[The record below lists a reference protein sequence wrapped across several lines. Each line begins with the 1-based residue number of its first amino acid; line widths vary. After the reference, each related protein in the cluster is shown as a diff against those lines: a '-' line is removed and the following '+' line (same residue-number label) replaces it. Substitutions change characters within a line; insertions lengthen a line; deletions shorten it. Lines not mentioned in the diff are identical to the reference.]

1 MCYVRES
8 VTISL
13 CFIVK
18 QTQLSISGGC
28 GGVPPLSIS
37 RVSSLHRAPTPRGA
51 QSQLLKKKKKKKYIY
66 THLVN
71 DSVISLQKTE
81 AFAVWYAAW

>member
-1 MCYVRES
+1 MGRNECYVRES

-28 GGVPPLSIS
+28 GSVPPLPIS
-37 RVSSLHRAPTPRGA
+37 RVGYAVCIGHIFFI
-51 QSQLLKKKKKKKYIY
+51 LLNSFYINIYIY
-66 THLVN
+66 IN
-71 DSVISLQKTE
+71 KNINMNR
-81 AFAVWYAAW
+81 

>member
-1 MCYVRES
+1 MYELPWDCLGYVRES

-28 GGVPPLSIS
+28 GGVPPLPIS
-37 RVSSLHRAPTPRGA
+37 RVG
-51 QSQLLKKKKKKKYIY
+51 Y
-66 THLVN
+66 
-71 DSVISLQKTE
+71 
-81 AFAVWYAAW
+81 AVCIGHNFFFYY

>member
-1 MCYVRES
+1 MGRNECYVRES

-28 GGVPPLSIS
+28 GGVPPLPIS
-37 RVSSLHRAPTPRGA
+37 RVGLRRLHRAYFFF
-51 QSQLLKKKKKKKYIY
+51 LLNSFYINIYIY
-66 THLVN
+66 IN
-71 DSVISLQKTE
+71 KNKNMNR
-81 AFAVWYAAW
+81 

>member
-28 GGVPPLSIS
+28 VGVPPLPIR
-37 RVSSLHRAPTPRGA
+37 RVGLRSLHRA
-51 QSQLLKKKKKKKYIY
+51 SFFLLNSFYINIYIY
-66 THLVN
+66 IN
-71 DSVISLQKTE
+71 KNINMNR
-81 AFAVWYAAW
+81 